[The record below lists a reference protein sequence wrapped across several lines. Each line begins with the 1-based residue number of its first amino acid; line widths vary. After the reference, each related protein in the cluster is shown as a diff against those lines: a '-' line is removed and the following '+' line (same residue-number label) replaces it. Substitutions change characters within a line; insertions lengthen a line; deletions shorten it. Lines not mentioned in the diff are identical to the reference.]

1 MYIIAIAWLY
11 VTFLMAATEQSL
23 TAGILTFFF
32 YGLMPCSLL
41 IWILGTSQRKRKQ
54 NALHEEVLFQ
64 EELSQPDRTDS
75 QAD

>member
-11 VTFLMAATEQSL
+11 VTFLMAATEPSI

-41 IWILGTSQRKRKQ
+41 MWILGTSQRKRKK
-54 NALHEEVLFQ
+54 ALLE
-64 EELSQPDRTDS
+64 EELSQPDGTDS

>member
-11 VTFLMAATEQSL
+11 VTFLMAVTEPSI

-32 YGLMPCSLL
+32 YGLMPCGLL
-41 IWILGTSQRKRKQ
+41 IWILGTPQRKRKK
-54 NALHEEVLFQ
+54 ALLE

>member
-1 MYIIAIAWLY
+1 MYIIAITWLY
-11 VTFLMAATEQSL
+11 VTFLMAATEASI

-32 YGLMPCSLL
+32 YGLLPCGLL
-41 IWILGTSQRKRKQ
+41 LWILGTPQRKRKR
-54 NALHEEVLFQ
+54 ALLE

>member
-11 VTFLMAATEQSL
+11 VTFLMAATEPSI

-32 YGLMPCSLL
+32 YGLMPCGLL
-41 IWILGTSQRKRKQ
+41 IWILGTPQRKRKK
-54 NALHEEVLFQ
+54 ALLE

>member
-11 VTFLMAATEQSL
+11 VTFLMAATETGM

-32 YGLMPCSLL
+32 YGLVPCGLL
-41 IWILGTSQRKRKQ
+41 MWILGTPQRKRKK
-54 NALHEEVLFQ
+54 ALLE
-64 EELSQPDRTDS
+64 EELRQPNRSDS